1 MIDFNE
7 INNIPNMKNLE
18 SDFAETG
25 CDVQN
30 HNDESTL
37 LLKNDKSLT
46 NAVKIDETNEEKNS
60 TDVKNLIK

>member
-1 MIDFNE
+1 
-7 INNIPNMKNLE
+7 MKNLE